1 MKSIKI
7 GISLIAVI
15 VSVTMIYFNIPVFG
29 DSSDTTTVSATLTN
43 RAPDVYVLSTISA
56 QDPAEGT
63 TKTVVFNCSV
73 QDLDGISGVS
83 TVNATFYKTGE
94 TNRTDST
101 CSAVET
107 VNTTAKK
114 YECGIDMQFYDATG
128 NDWNYQCYAQDTSG
142 SSDTMSSTF
151 TYNSLESWTMT
162 PTSIGFGAIYLGG
175 TDISAT
181 DDPITLTNIGNHD
194 LSGEIKVTA
203 LDLIGVTNS
212 SEYIPAGN
220 FSVNI
225 ADAQG
230 GDVLINST
238 AKTVSGTS
246 LIKGADS
253 TEALYFYLEEVPS
266 SGLSYQIYNT
276 AGLGQWTIS
285 TA

>member
-15 VSVTMIYFNIPVFG
+15 VSVTMLYFNIPVFG
-29 DSSDTTTVSATLTN
+29 DSSDTTIVSATLTN
-43 RAPDVYVLSTISA
+43 RAPDVYALSTISA

-73 QDLDGISGVS
+73 QDLDGISEV
-83 TVNATFYKTGE
+83 TVVNATFYKATE

-101 CSAVET
+101 CSVVET

-114 YECGIDMQFYDATG
+114 YECSIDMQFYDTTG
-128 NDWNYQCYAQDTSG
+128 EWNYQCYAQDASS

-175 TDISAT
+175 TDIGAT

-194 LSGEIKVTA
+194 FSGVIQVTA
-203 LDLIGVTNS
+203 LDLTGATNS
-212 SEYIPAGN
+212 TQYIPAGN
-220 FSVNI
+220 FSVKTT
-225 ADAQG
+225 DAHG
-230 GDVLINST
+230 GNAMVNNT
-238 AKTVSGTS
+238 AVTISSTS
-246 LIKGADS
+246 LPKGADS
-253 TEALYFYLEEVPS
+253 TEALYFYIEEVPS

>member
-29 DSSDTTTVSATLTN
+29 DTSDTTIVSANLTN
-43 RAPDVYVLSTISA
+43 RAPDVYALSTISA
-56 QDPAEGT
+56 QDPTGGT

-73 QDLDGISGVS
+73 QDLDGISDVS
-83 TVNATFYKTGE
+83 VVNATFYKTGE

-107 VNTTAKK
+107 VNTTAKI
-114 YECGIDMQFYDATG
+114 YECSIDMQFYDATG
-128 NDWNYQCYAQDTSG
+128 EWNYQCYARDTSG
-142 SSDTMSSTF
+142 LSDTMSSTF

-175 TDISAT
+175 TDIGAT
-181 DDPITLTNIGNHD
+181 DDPITLTNKGNYD

-203 LDLIGVTNS
+203 LDLTGATNS

-230 GDVLINST
+230 GDVLINNT
-238 AKTVSGTS
+238 AKTVTGTS
-246 LIKGADS
+246 LIKGESS

-266 SGLSYQIYNT
+266 SGLSYQVYNT
-276 AGLGQWTIS
+276 VGLGQWTIT